1 MGPLTKHATV
11 DGTDNIYVQYWLAPL
26 VLGIR
31 RNNLRLLKTILE
43 MFVVFFRVDYH
54 LIIWSS

>member
-54 LIIWSS
+54 LII